1 MAVLTSKEVAAL
13 DLVDDAANTLSE
25 GDTAAVHLHG
35 FVFAVEVVRRG
46 SNSCVEI
53 QL

>member
-13 DLVDDAANTLSE
+13 DLVDDAANTFSE

-35 FVFAVEVVRRG
+35 VVFAVGVVGRG
-46 SNSCVEI
+46 SNSCAMI
-53 QL
+53 